1 MEIYLDNC
9 ATTRVC
15 ADAADAALAAMRE
28 DYGNPS
34 SLHKKGMEAERL
46 MEAARRTAAALL
58 GCDREEVY
66 FTGGATESN
75 NIAVSGGVSARKRL
89 GKTIVASAVEHPSV
103 AGPLA
108 ALEKEGYQIKRIVPR
123 ADGHFAAED
132 FLEAIDEDTVLLTMM
147 MVNNELGTILPY
159 EQVIPAARRRF
170 PNLLIHM
177 DGVQGFTKLP
187 LNVSRLGIDLFS
199 FSGHKLYAPKGIGGL
214 YLRKGV
220 RINPIQYGG
229 GQEKGIR
236 PGTPSVPLIA
246 AMGAAL
252 ALCRKEGP
260 EIRARYQALNAQLR
274 EALTALP
281 QVVIN
286 SPEDGCPHILN
297 LSVPGFRSE
306 TMLHALEEEG
316 IYVSSGSACAK
327 GAVSEGLAAYGLPAE
342 RMQSALRIS
351 FSKDTTPEEI
361 DAFAAALKKII
372 EHLDQVINLAG
383 RPKGAGRRSH

>member
-1 MEIYLDNC
+1 MDNC

-15 ADAADAALAAMRE
+15 SAAAEAALAAMRD

-34 SLHKKGMEAERL
+34 SLHKKGIEAERL
-46 MEAARRTAAALL
+46 MTAARKTAAALL
-58 GCDREEVY
+58 GCEREEIY

-75 NIAVSGGVSARKRL
+75 NIAVLGGVSARKRQ

-108 ALEKEGYQIKRIVPR
+108 ALEKEGYQIKRIAPR
-123 ADGHFAAED
+123 AGGYFAAED
-132 FLEAIDEDTVLLTMM
+132 FIGAVDGDTVLLTMM

-159 EQVIPAARRRF
+159 GQVIPAVRRRF
-170 PNLLIHM
+170 PGLLIHM

-187 LNVSRLGIDLFS
+187 LNVRRLGVDLFS

-220 RINPIQYGG
+220 RVSPIQYGG
-229 GQEKGIR
+229 GQEMGIR
-236 PGTPSVPLIA
+236 PGTPPVPLIA

-252 ALCRKEGP
+252 ELCRKEGP
-260 EIRARYQALNAQLR
+260 EIRSRYQALNRGLR
-274 EALTALP
+274 QALAALP

-286 SPEDGCPHILN
+286 SPEDGCPHILS

-342 RMQSALRIS
+342 RAQSTLRVS
-351 FSKDTTPEEI
+351 FSKDTTPEETA
-361 DAFAAALKKII
+361 AFAAALAKVIK
-372 EHLDQVINLAG
+372 HLDQVINLAG
-383 RPKGAGRRSH
+383 PKGQEGGGQ